1 MSREYSVTPTSAVRR
16 RFMPRWV
23 VAAAMQAS
31 LAIGAMLGATGDAS
45 AATSIVVLGDS
56 LVAGFGMS
64 AQDAFP
70 AKLEAA
76 LRAKGYDVTIAN
88 AGVSGDTSA
97 AGLARLDWSVPEGTD
112 AVVVELGA
120 NDALRGQPPEQTEK
134 NLDAIVGRL
143 KQRGIAVLVAG
154 MIAPPNMGAEYG
166 ARFNPIF
173 ARVAERHGAALYPFF
188 LEGVAGQP
196 ALNQADGMHPT
207 PAGIDVM
214 VRNFL
219 PTMELF
225 LKQGVSAP
233 AN

>member
-1 MSREYSVTPTSAVRR
+1 MSREYSVTRTSPVRR

-23 VAAAMQAS
+23 LAAAMQVS
-31 LAIGAMLGATGDAS
+31 LVAGAVLGVAGMAQ
-45 AATSIVVLGDS
+45 AATSIVILGDS
-56 LVAGFGMS
+56 LVAGYGMS
-64 AQDAFP
+64 IEEAFP
-70 AKLEAA
+70 ARLESA
-76 LRAKGYDVTIAN
+76 LKARGYDVTIAN

-120 NDALRGQPPEQTEK
+120 NDALRGLPPEQTEK
-134 NLDAIVGRL
+134 NLDAIVSRL

-166 ARFNPIF
+166 SRFNPIF
-173 ARVAERHGAALYPFF
+173 ARIAERYGATLYPFF

-196 ALNQADGMHPT
+196 ALNQSDGIHPT
-207 PAGIDVM
+207 PAGIEIM
-214 VRNFL
+214 VGNFL

-225 LKQGVSAP
+225 LKQGVTAP